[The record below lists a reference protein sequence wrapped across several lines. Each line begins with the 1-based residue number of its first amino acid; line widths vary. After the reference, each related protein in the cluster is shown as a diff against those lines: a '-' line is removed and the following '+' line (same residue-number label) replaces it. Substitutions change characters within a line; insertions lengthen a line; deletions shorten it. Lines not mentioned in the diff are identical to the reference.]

1 MQATESQRLKEEEE
15 GEVTQE
21 VFTRICVYT
30 LYGICTHSLYRLY
43 VCIDMMAL
51 YIRNFAISLY
61 IHTSSTVNS
70 LITYSP

>member
-1 MQATESQRLKEEEE
+1 MQATETQRLKEEEE

-51 YIRNFAISLY
+51 YIRNFI
-61 IHTSSTVNS
+61 IHTHKQHSQ
-70 LITYSP
+70 LIDYL